1 MVAIR
6 VLFYL
11 IVKEWNSVLSR
22 PDPMENWLNNLRHI
36 RRFLKGCAKN
46 QSGEYKKKKERLLNI
61 IDQLD
66 LKEESDPMSLNEREE
81 LKK

>member
-1 MVAIR
+1 M
-6 VLFYL
+6 

-36 RRFLKGCAKN
+36 RRLLKGWAKN
-46 QSGEYKKKKERLLNI
+46 LSGKYKKEKERLLNI

-66 LKEESDPMSLNEREE
+66 LKAE
-81 LKK
+81 